1 MTHEHTAE
9 EIADALR
16 QRIVDGLIR
25 FRQRVPTVGEL
36 ADRWLCTKTTA
47 RQALRVL
54 RHEGWID
61 GWSRADHPGFAKAK
75 REVAAMRAAGLL
87 QPLDRHAVGTELP
100 CAIPHCRNLAVWVI
114 RSDNQRFQVRPV
126 LSCNRDRAN
135 LEGWIRR
142 RHRELSLTLVAEP
155 FQNPAER
162 PSVKRKA
169 QPR

>member
-1 MTHEHTAE
+1 MTHEYTAE

-75 REVAAMRAAGLL
+75 REVAAMRAAGTL
-87 QPLDRHAVGTELP
+87 PDLDRLAVGKEMT
-100 CAIPHCRNLAVWVI
+100 CSIPRCQNLAVWII
-114 RSDNQRFQVRPV
+114 RSDKPRFQVRPK
-126 LSCNRDRAN
+126 LSCNRDRARM
-135 LEGWIRR
+135 ESWMRR
-142 RHRELSLTLVAEP
+142 TYWPHFTPAAEP
-155 FQNPAER
+155 FQDPTEC